1 MLGHKPVINPLSL
14 VFTSFLLSNVSRNLS
29 RPWTSNE
36 LAPNM
41 KMRDMD
47 PTKAITILEP
57 SRHGRLGSTGK
68 DVDEWEEASGSIR
81 LI

>member
-1 MLGHKPVINPLSL
+1 MPVINPLSL
-14 VFTSFLLSNVSRNLS
+14 VLASFLLSKVSRNLS

-41 KMRDMD
+41 KMRDID

-57 SRHGRLGSTGK
+57 SRHGRLGSTGE
-68 DVDEWEEASGSIR
+68 DVDGWGEGSSSMKVI
-81 LI
+81 